1 MSVMPDSDVCLCW
14 DTRARWQTREAFLG
28 VRAPRGM
35 LAKALGLQLCSG
47 PGSRS
52 GGSHSALKSAC
63 DKWMGWASKPEKNP
77 A

>member
-14 DTRARWQTREAFLG
+14 DTWARWQTQKAFLG
-28 VRAPRGM
+28 VRAPRET
-35 LAKALGLQLCSG
+35 LTKALGLQLCSG
-47 PGSRS
+47 LGSWS

-63 DKWMGWASKPEKNP
+63 DKWTGWASKPEKKP

>member
-47 PGSRS
+47 PGSGQVART
-52 GGSHSALKSAC
+52 L
-63 DKWMGWASKPEKNP
+63 P
-77 A
+77 